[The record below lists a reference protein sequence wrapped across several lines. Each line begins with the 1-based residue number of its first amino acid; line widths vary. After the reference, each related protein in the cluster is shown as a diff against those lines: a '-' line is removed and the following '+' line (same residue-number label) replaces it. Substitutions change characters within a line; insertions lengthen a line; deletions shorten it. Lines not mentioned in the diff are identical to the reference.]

1 MARVKFYNESTG
13 TWEYAEEA
21 PAAPVQSVNGK
32 VGTVSLNA
40 EDVGAEK
47 AGAVAALESK
57 AMLKADMST
66 KKAQLTLEDGTVVLI
81 DVLVASEGTVVQTY
95 TNQMPISTDASGAV
109 YNGTGWKG
117 NARIS
122 GSAGTEKDATYSAA
136 IGFVPVKPGD
146 VVRFKITDSTAI
158 WDTDASSTSNVIA
171 YYNASHTW
179 LGSLTIQPSVYGICT
194 NADAPTGSAAD
205 GGVVSFTVP
214 SNTNIAFVRISMVAN
229 TSNISNLIVTVN
241 EEIS

>member
-1 MARVKFYNESTG
+1 MARIKYYNKNTKQ
-13 TWEYAEEA
+13 WEYADEA
-21 PAAPVQSVNGK
+21 FTPRENPY
-32 VGTVSLNA
+32 T
-40 EDVGAEK
+40 
-47 AGAVAALESK
+47 
-57 AMLKADMST
+57 T
-66 KKAQLTLEDGTVVLI
+66 KKAQLTLEDGSIVLI
-81 DVLVASEGTVVQTY
+81 DVVVATDGTAVKNY
-95 TNQMPISTDASGAV
+95 TNQMPISTDATGAV

-122 GSAGTEKDATYSAA
+122 GSSGTEKDATYSAA

-214 SNTNIAFVRISMVAN
+214 SNTDIAFVRISMVAN